1 MAVLD
6 HRVLLPDVVA
16 QRGVGRRPE
25 DGRDRERDGLRTGGG
40 RRAAVRGR
48 ERRSGR
54 RVREEAWEEAWEGG
68 AGSGRGAA
76 ACLVLGELSEHREER
91 HEDRAAARRRQGYNA
106 VFDFGAPWALCH
118 AALEGSGSWGG
129 SVKR

>member
-40 RRAAVRGR
+40 AAG
-48 ERRSGR
+48 GG
-54 RVREEAWEEAWEGG
+54 EG
-68 AGSGRGAA
+68 A
-76 ACLVLGELSEHREER
+76 
-91 HEDRAAARRRQGYNA
+91 
-106 VFDFGAPWALCH
+106 
-118 AALEGSGSWGG
+118 
-129 SVKR
+129 

>member
-1 MAVLD
+1 M
-6 HRVLLPDVVA
+6 
-16 QRGVGRRPE
+16 
-25 DGRDRERDGLRTGGG
+25 
-40 RRAAVRGR
+40 RGR

-91 HEDRAAARRRQGYNA
+91 HEDRAAADARGGGEHGRGEDGDATVDVLLPDGEEANLLHIVHELDRT
-106 VFDFGAPWALCH
+106 GAEPGVA
-118 AALEGSGSWGG
+118 
-129 SVKR
+129 